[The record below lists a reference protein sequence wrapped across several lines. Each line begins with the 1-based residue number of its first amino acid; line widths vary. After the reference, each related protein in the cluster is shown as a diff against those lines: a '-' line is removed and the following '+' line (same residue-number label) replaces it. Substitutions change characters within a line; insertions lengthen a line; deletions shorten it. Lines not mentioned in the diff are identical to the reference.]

1 MTDLPAATAASSRPD
16 GRASP
21 GLRARLPFLIPLV
34 VLAVVAAYFYVGLGR
49 DPHVVPS
56 VLINQPVPELA
67 LAPILGRDRGLTTA
81 DLKGEVSLLNV
92 FGSWCVACRVEHPL
106 LMAVAGQ
113 DLVPIHGVNWREPT
127 PQAGPA
133 WLARLGDPY
142 TLVGAD
148 PDSRAA
154 IALGVSGAPETFVI
168 DRAGV
173 IRYKHTGPITADDW
187 ERTLWP
193 IIQKL
198 RAE

>member
-1 MTDLPAATAASSRPD
+1 MSS
-16 GRASP
+16 GG

-34 VLAVVAAYFYVGLGR
+34 VLAVIAAYFYVGLGR

-56 VLINQPVPELA
+56 VLIDQPVPDLA
-67 LAPILGRDRGLTTA
+67 LPPILGRDRGLTTA

-106 LMAVAGQ
+106 LMALAEQGV
-113 DLVPIHGVNWREPT
+113 VPIHGVNWREPT
-127 PQAGPA
+127 PEAGPN
-133 WLARLGDPY
+133 WLDRLGDPY

-154 IALGVSGAPETFVI
+154 IALGVAGAPETFVI
-168 DRAGV
+168 DAAGM
-173 IRYKHTGPITADDW
+173 IRYKHTGPITPDDW

-193 IIQKL
+193 IIRKL
-198 RAE
+198 QAE